1 MKHTFNLP
9 AYTMMV
15 VFGLGAS
22 MLSVKGYAQKLDTT
36 VHKVERKTD
45 QTAKTV
51 GHKTA
56 STAVKG
62 EATIVDKTYKG
73 KEGPHGENVFIDK
86 KDNKYYV
93 DKKGKKVYLK
103 SWQIRDKK
111 KD

>member
-9 AYTMMV
+9 ARALMV
-15 VFGLGAS
+15 VFGLAGS
-22 MLSVKGYAQKLDTT
+22 MLTLRGYAQKVDTT
-36 VHKVERKTD
+36 VHRVERKTD
-45 QTAKTV
+45 QTAKAV

-62 EATIVDKTYKG
+62 AATVTDKTYKG

-93 DKKGKKVYLK
+93 DNKGKKVYLK
-103 SWQIRDKK
+103 SWQIKDKK
-111 KD
+111 KE